1 MDNFSPPWDAYFALM
16 AFRLG
21 VIDKRLGV
29 QPVRIGETL
38 CWSLA
43 KLVMRAVWDQAETA
57 CGNLQ
62 LCTGLNAVIE
72 AATYAMGK
80 RRLDREN

>member
-1 MDNFSPPWDAYFALM
+1 M
-16 AFRLG
+16 
-21 VIDKRLGV
+21 
-29 QPVRIGETL
+29 RIGETL